1 MNSEL
6 ERRFE
11 QFKIEAINYIKA
23 NAPYRTGHLKHS
35 IKLEAIDNGFAIVI
49 DVEYMKYTEEAWTHN
64 KRWGKTLN
72 NKNYKWLQSSV
83 ERLAQRFAMNLKG
96 VVVNG

>member
-35 IKLEAIDNGFAIVI
+35 IKLEGDRQWFAIVV
-49 DVEYMKYTEEAWTHN
+49 DVEYMKYTEEAWTYN
-64 KRWGKTLN
+64 KDRGKTLN

-83 ERLAQRFAMNLKG
+83 ERLAQDFNEFERGGGK
-96 VVVNG
+96 